1 MTAPV
6 DDIRLLQR
14 RLSIGETGVFG
25 PLTLAAVNAAL
36 DLMEPDTET
45 GFDEPGDPPLA
56 PLPPLAPNAP
66 LPPGRLSENFSL
78 AELVHSN
85 TAVAQGIS
93 NVPSAVSV
101 ANLQVLVDNVLQ
113 PLRTRLGRAVRV
125 TSGYRNA
132 ATNRAVGGAAGS
144 QHLIGEAADI
154 QVPGMNP
161 FDVAETIRQH
171 FRFDQLILTA
181 QVRGTPSSGF
191 VHVSFREGRLRGDLL
206 TQFRGTSGYQ
216 RGIIRP

>member
-1 MTAPV
+1 MTASV
-6 DDIRLLQR
+6 ADIRILQR
-14 RLSIGETGVFG
+14 RLSIDETGVFG

-36 DLMEPDTET
+36 DMLEPDCET

-56 PLPPLAPNAP
+56 PLPPLTPSEP

-78 AELVHSN
+78 AELTHSN
-85 TAVAQGIS
+85 TAVARGYP
-93 NVPSAVSV
+93 NVPSATSV

-125 TSGYRNA
+125 TSGYRSQQV
-132 ATNRAVGGAAGS
+132 NRAVGGAAGS

-154 QVPGMNP
+154 QVSGMNP
-161 FDVAETIRQH
+161 FDVAEVIRQH
-171 FRFDQLILTA
+171 LPFDQLILTA
-181 QVRGTPSSGF
+181 QVRGNPAAGF
-191 VHVSFREGRLRGDLL
+191 VHVSFRANRLRRDLL
-206 TQFRGTSGYQ
+206 THFSGTSGYQ